1 MAFAVSYGFR
11 VPFFQR
17 ENRGQQQAVA
27 PQKERREMQNDTTKR
42 VKKPLW
48 RVQRTQPITWT
59 DLDSSALDLQ
69 TPQDLRNQVSYNDS
83 LNAYFIGRR
92 LGGTYLSAPVMMLP
106 NEYLDWSGRQQQH
119 AFFRKKNA
127 EIFQQKGKDKFDFSD
142 MHFDLGPAEKIFG
155 PGGVRIRTQ
164 GTAELKFGATMK
176 NIDNPF
182 C

>member
-1 MAFAVSYGFR
+1 MAFAVSYGVS

-17 ENRGQQQAVA
+17 ENGGQQQAVA
-27 PQKERREMQNDTTKR
+27 LQKDRHEMQTDSTKR
-42 VKKPLW
+42 MKKPLW

-119 AFFRKKNA
+119 AFSVKKMQRYFNR
-127 EIFQQKGKDKFDFSD
+127 KGKIS
-142 MHFDLGPAEKIFG
+142 LISAICTS
-155 PGGVRIRTQ
+155 I
-164 GTAELKFGATMK
+164 
-176 NIDNPF
+176 
-182 C
+182 